1 MSTSFPANL
10 IYVKRHDDQH
20 KNVLLIENKPEI
32 VKLTDGRKIYL
43 LIENPATKK
52 PEPVPLT
59 EDQKQNQY
67 FLAIVAFFVL
77 LAICMVCTFFATI

>member
-1 MSTSFPANL
+1 MSIYGILPYLLEKEKEESL
-10 IYVKRHDDQH
+10 I
-20 KNVLLIENKPEI
+20 LENKPSVI
-32 VKLTDGRKIYL
+32 SLKDGRKIHL

-52 PEPVPLT
+52 TAPVPLT

>member
-1 MSTSFPANL
+1 MSIYGILPYLLEKEKEESL
-10 IYVKRHDDQH
+10 I
-20 KNVLLIENKPEI
+20 LENKPSVI
-32 VKLTDGRKIYL
+32 SLKDGRKVHL
-43 LIENPATKK
+43 LIENPATQK
-52 PEPVPLT
+52 PKPAPLT

>member
-1 MSTSFPANL
+1 MSASFPANL

-20 KNVLLIENKPEI
+20 KDVLLIENKPEI
-32 VKLTDGRKIYL
+32 VKLTDGRKIHL

>member
-1 MSTSFPANL
+1 MSVSFPANL
-10 IYVKRHDDQH
+10 IYVKHHDDQH

-32 VKLTDGRKIYL
+32 VKLTDGRKVHI

-59 EDQKQNQY
+59 EDQIPGRY
-67 FLAIVAFFVL
+67 VLAFAFLFVV